1 MFFRQKKVTIVEMG
15 ELVFFKS
22 IECLRKSKL
31 KSEFSNQEKRFK
43 EITLGYIIGI
53 SNIHVFYKIDD
64 AFIDSLMKDT
74 LSFLSL
80 ETLENIKKYTEN
92 TIKFTKTNLVGD
104 TRVDNYL
111 AWLAKKYLLDL
122 EKNKYKY
129 DENLYNIAYE
139 DLKLYYNTL
148 THLFNSVSIDYDV

>member
-1 MFFRQKKVTIVEMG
+1 MFFKRKKVTIVEMG

-31 KSEFSNQEKRFK
+31 KSEFVNHDKEFK

-148 THLFNSVSIDYDV
+148 AHLFNSVSIDYNI